1 MEIFKERMSL
11 ADAIATRQSIRSYA
25 PGRVDRSTI
34 NALLSAAVRAP
45 NAIREEQWEFVVV
58 QGRTVLKQLSEL
70 AKASTSKLE
79 NEKHILL
86 TPSLQ
91 KFNSPEF
98 NVFYDAETLILI
110 CGKSDAPFVPADC
123 WLAAENLMLSACA
136 LGYGTCIIGSALIGL
151 NSPKGKSILAIPADT
166 QAVVPIIIGIPN
178 GKIPVTRRSE
188 PVVLN
193 WLEE

>member
-45 NAIREEQWEFVVV
+45 NAMHEEQWEFVIV
-58 QGRTVLKQLSEL
+58 QGRSVLKRLSEL
-70 AKASTSKLE
+70 AKTSMSELE
-79 NEKHILL
+79 NERHVLL

-91 KFNSPEF
+91 KFNSPDF
-98 NVFYDAETLILI
+98 NVFYDAETLIVI
-110 CGKSDAPFVPADC
+110 CGKSNAPFVPADC

-136 LGYGTCIIGSALIGL
+136 LGLGTCVIGSALLGL
-151 NSPKGKSILAIPADT
+151 NSRKGKAMLAIPADT

-178 GKIPVTRRSE
+178 GKIPVMRRSD